1 MTDDRDN
8 SQHLRPRRPDLQ
20 DLDRRLAQCEAEL
33 ASLRESEQL
42 FRTLVESA
50 QDFIFVLDR
59 QGVVRYVNA
68 FGANAIQ
75 RRPEECVGVAH
86 TVLFPSNADR
96 QKKSV
101 DQVFATGAPLH
112 VETVTDFPSGAL
124 CLDTW
129 LAPVRGSRG
138 EVDLVLGI
146 SRDITER
153 KQAIDALKHRITF
166 EEIVAGVSRR
176 FINLPTDRIDVAIR
190 EGLQTLGRFIGAD
203 RCTIRLLAHGGT
215 CFDLAYEWQ
224 HPEVDGI
231 RSTATVPVEQLPW
244 GMRALQAFEPLLLN
258 SLDDLPSTAV
268 GERALLESLGILSLA
283 VVPLLYAGALVGVL
297 TFASVRS
304 QRKWSPNTVA
314 LLAIAGEVFSHALAR
329 KRTEDELG
337 KMAVELERV
346 ERIESIGILA
356 GGIAHDF
363 NNILAA
369 IWGNLSLAR
378 TTLAVDSMAHA
389 RLLEAEKALQR
400 AKDLTQQLLTFAR
413 GGSPVKSIVETGP
426 IVEESAAFAT
436 RGSNVRAD
444 TFIAPDIWPIEAD
457 RGQIAQV
464 LHNLIIN
471 AVQAMPS
478 GGTVSVH
485 ADNVSVAADVG
496 LPLAAG
502 AYVRIRVVDHGE
514 GISPEH
520 KPKLFVPYFTT
531 KKGGSGLGLATSYN
545 IVRKHAGIIT
555 VDSSPGSGST
565 FTVYLPASPGSS
577 VAFSA
582 EEPVLARGTGRIL
595 VVDNEEAIRQSTSAM
610 LRYLGYEPESA
621 ADGVQAVEMYR
632 TALQQGSPFAA
643 VVMDLTI
650 PGSMG
655 GREAVERI
663 LAIDAAAR
671 VIVSSGYAND
681 PALVD
686 FPRYGF
692 KGAIRKPY
700 GIRELGTAIETLLS
714 SR

>member
-8 SQHLRPRRPDLQ
+8 DQHIEPRRSDVQ

-42 FRTLVESA
+42 FRALVESA

-59 QGVVRYVNA
+59 QGVVRYVNT
-68 FGANAIQ
+68 FGAQAL
-75 RRPEECVGVAH
+75 RRQPADCVGLVHAE
-86 TVLFPSNADR
+86 LFPSNADR
-96 QKKSV
+96 QRESV

-112 VETVTDFPSGAL
+112 VETVTEFPSGAL

-153 KQAIDALKHRITF
+153 KHAIEALKHRIAF
-166 EEIVAGVSRR
+166 EETIAGISRR

-203 RCTIRLLAHGGT
+203 RCTIRLIAHGGP

-231 RSTATVPVEQLPW
+231 RSRATIAVEQLPW
-244 GMRALQAFEPLLLN
+244 GMRALQAFEPLLLT

-268 GERALLESLGILSLA
+268 GERALLESLGIVSLA
-283 VVPLLYAGALVGVL
+283 MVPLVYAGALTGVL

-304 QRKWSPNTVA
+304 RRRWSRDTVA
-314 LLAIAGEVFSHALAR
+314 LLAIAGEVFSNALAR
-329 KRTEDELG
+329 KRAEDDIG

-389 RLLEAEKALQR
+389 RLLEAEKGLQR

-426 IVEESAAFAT
+426 VVEESAAFAT
-436 RGSNVRAD
+436 RGSNVRAE
-444 TFIAPDIWPIEAD
+444 TFIAPGLWPIEAD

-464 LHNLIIN
+464 LHNLVIN

-478 GGTVSVH
+478 GGTVRVH
-485 ADNVSVAADVG
+485 ADNVSVPADLV
-496 LPLAAG
+496 LPIAAG

-514 GISPEH
+514 GISAEH

-577 VAFSA
+577 VAGWV
-582 EEPVLARGTGRIL
+582 EEPAMARGTGRVL
-595 VVDNEEAIRQSTSAM
+595 VVDNEEAIRQTTSAM

-621 ADGVQAVEMYR
+621 ADGRQAVEMYR
-632 TALQQGSPFAA
+632 TALDQGSPFAA
-643 VVMDLTI
+643 VLMDLTI

-655 GREAVERI
+655 GTEAVQRI
-663 LAIDAAAR
+663 LAIDGAAR

-681 PALVD
+681 PVMID
-686 FPRYGF
+686 YRRYGF
-692 KGAIRKPY
+692 HGAIRKPY
-700 GIRELGTAIETLLS
+700 GIRELGTALETLLS
-714 SR
+714 RP